1 MHRQDGLT
9 LAELLIAIALVAIL
23 AGLGLPALDRALL
36 DARRT
41 AAMES
46 LLRAVWFARA
56 EALRRGRPVVL
67 CASGGMDRCSDDAAA
82 WSLGW
87 LVVPGDTPETLLRRG
102 AGAQDPR
109 ARLLANRSAF
119 HFQPFERRSTN
130 GTLAWCDRR
139 GEAAARAVV
148 IAPTGRPRLERGAGS
163 LSCPAT

>member
-1 MHRQDGLT
+1 MHRHDGLT

-23 AGLGLPALDRALL
+23 AGLGMPALDRALL

-46 LLRAVWFARA
+46 LLRAIWFARA

-67 CASGGMDRCSDDAAA
+67 CASSGLDRCSDDAGD
-82 WSLGW
+82 WSFGW
-87 LVVPGDTPETLLRRG
+87 LVVPDDSPEVPLRHG
-102 AGAQDPR
+102 SGVQDPR

-139 GEAAARAVV
+139 GDAASRAVV

-163 LSCPAT
+163 LTCPAS